1 VIGQTQFMM
10 AISCGRRTTSMRTTT
25 KQIPAMLSDTIAT
38 TFSQSG
44 TMSCSSTSW
53 PTGTSA
59 GDSNVRHMRLSEES
73 ARNRLHWDQKSDE
86 YQAAHGDQLG
96 RHQLAWG
103 VWSISEDQL
112 HVLGDVRAKDVL
124 ELGCGGAQWSIALEK
139 RGARCVGLDNSARQ
153 LEHARRNA
161 DRAQT
166 TAGRDNLLHRF
177 RQLRMG
183 RLVAGGANLA
193 R

>member
-1 VIGQTQFMM
+1 MILRIVQESDDENIVMRLIGRIESEHLHDLEAQIANETRTIVLDLSEIKLVNQA
-10 AISCGRRTTSMRTTT
+10 AIRF
-25 KQIPAMLSDTIAT
+25 L
-38 TFSQSG
+38 
-44 TMSCSSTSW
+44 
-53 PTGTSA
+53 
-59 GDSNVRHMRLSEES
+59 RLSEES

-183 RLVAGGANLA
+183 RLVAGGANQA